1 MVVAQLAEW
10 LLPIPE
16 DPGSNPVIRNTFIE
30 HLFTVTVCRKDKI
43 KKKKTGMAHFFKKVR
58 SEKRSN

>member
-30 HLFTVTVCRKDKI
+30 HLFTVTVCRKDENKE
-43 KKKKTGMAHFFKKVR
+43 KEDGNGPFF
-58 SEKRSN
+58 